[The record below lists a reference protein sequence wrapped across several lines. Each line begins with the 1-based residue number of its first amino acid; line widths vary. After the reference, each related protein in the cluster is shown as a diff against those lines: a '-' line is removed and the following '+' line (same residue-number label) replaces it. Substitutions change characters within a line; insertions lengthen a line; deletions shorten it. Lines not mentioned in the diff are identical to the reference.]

1 MLAPWKKSYDKPRQ
15 HINRNLNRS
24 YGIEVKVEYDRF
36 SGKSLDKEHIE
47 KHIKTPY
54 FFQISEIIL
63 LWLKLSHVAMLELG
77 IKLLCITL

>member
-1 MLAPWKKSYDKPRQ
+1 MLAPWKKNYDKPRQ
-15 HINRNLNRS
+15 QINRSLNRS

-36 SGKSLDKEHIE
+36 SGKSLDKEHID

-54 FFQISEIIL
+54 FLQISEIIL
-63 LWLKLSHVAMLELG
+63 WLKLNMLELG